1 MSKGLDY
8 RNTPLDCS
16 MLTQVDGIAIS
27 GTQPSG
33 SDRRLVFKLPGATQG
48 VRTYPITTNAVATD
62 TVTICGVTFTAI
74 ANGATGNQFNVGVST
89 TATATNLAA
98 VLNANAT
105 ISALYTATAVTGTI
119 TLTEKIAGGNTPT
132 TATKTGTIVIG
143 TGTVTTSVASWFK
156 LTGSGSVTL
165 TPVATQ
171 TITVDS
177 VLAEGNTVAEVL
189 AATSIPG
196 FAGKSPT
203 PAIALSSPAGATDM
217 PTLRF
222 DGVVGKSSQPVYVH
236 TEETTP
242 INLGQNG
249 GTGCITDFTLTTTAT
264 GGCSVTVEASLLQND
279 TWGNYISLE
288 AAKNV
293 SATAVKI
300 KTVYTATT
308 IGTGSAKIDRLIIVT
323 KTDDSYVVGTTAAIY
338 LATQNFE
345 QGMLYG
351 RVLVKHEELIDSR
364 IKAYIH
370 FGETTKTRK
379 NYVFA
384 TGTGAAQ
391 TVNLSDIGIEYNS
404 IKLYADL
411 SPLFDFDFNTAT
423 NQLTFTAP
431 ANSSISGDWTYG
443 ETEEN
448 WQEMQKGTTQLYQE
462 DGLYSTDFSYSVTA
476 GTAKGI
482 SAIKIE
488 TEKPSG
494 SVTNQ
499 QFGVATGRMQY
510 FVLDHYARKDT
521 ISITASDVLLPADQ
535 WNYDQATK
543 TLSVV
548 ATKNA
553 PLKYSFVYDAEV
565 PVVRGIIA
573 CWNQ

>member
-1 MSKGLDY
+1 
-8 RNTPLDCS
+8 
-16 MLTQVDGIAIS
+16 
-27 GTQPSG
+27 
-33 SDRRLVFKLPGATQG
+33 
-48 VRTYPITTNAVATD
+48 
-62 TVTICGVTFTAI
+62 
-74 ANGATGNQFNVGVST
+74 
-89 TATATNLAA
+89 
-98 VLNANAT
+98 
-105 ISALYTATAVTGTI
+105 
-119 TLTEKIAGGNTPT
+119 
-132 TATKTGTIVIG
+132 
-143 TGTVTTSVASWFK
+143 
-156 LTGSGSVTL
+156 
-165 TPVATQ
+165 
-171 TITVDS
+171 
-177 VLAEGNTVAEVL
+177 
-189 AATSIPG
+189 
-196 FAGKSPT
+196 
-203 PAIALSSPAGATDM
+203 M

-222 DGVVGKSSQPVYVH
+222 DGIAGKSSQPVYVH

-242 INLGQNG
+242 IYLGHNG
-249 GTGCITDFTLTTTAT
+249 GTGCITDTTLITTAT

-279 TWGNYISLE
+279 TWGSYISLE

-300 KTVYTATT
+300 KTTYTATT
-308 IGTGSAKIDRLIIVT
+308 IGTGSAKIDKLILVT
-323 KTDDSYVVGTTAAIY
+323 KTDDSYVVGTKAVIY

-384 TGTGAAQ
+384 TGTGSAQ
-391 TVNLSDIGIEYNS
+391 TVTLSDTGIDYNS
-404 IKLYADL
+404 IKLYANL

-423 NQLTFTAP
+423 NELTFTAP
-431 ANSSISGDWTYG
+431 LNASISGDWTYG
-443 ETEEN
+443 ETDEG
-448 WQEMQKGTTQLYQE
+448 WQEMQKGTTQLYQV

-521 ISITASDVLLPADQ
+521 ISITASDVLVPTDQ
-535 WNYDQATK
+535 WNYEQETK
-543 TLSVV
+543 TLAVV

-553 PLKYSFVYDAEV
+553 PLKYSYVYDAEV
-565 PVVRGIIA
+565 PVVHGIIA

>member
-1 MSKGLDY
+1 MSKGLYY

-48 VRTYPITTNAVATD
+48 VRTYPITTNAVAAD
-62 TVTICGVTFTAI
+62 TVAICGVTFTAV
-74 ANGATGNQFNVGVST
+74 ASGATGNQFNVGTST

-98 VLNANAT
+98 TLNANAT

-132 TATKTGTIVIG
+132 AATKTGTIVVG
-143 TGTVTTSVASWFK
+143 AGTVTTSVASWFK

-171 TITVDS
+171 NLTADS
-177 VLAEGNTVAEVL
+177 VLSEGNTVSEVT
-189 AATSIPG
+189 AVTSIPG
-196 FAGKSPT
+196 FAGKTPT
-203 PAIALSSPAGATDM
+203 PAIAIYSPAGATDI

-222 DGVVGKSSQPVYVH
+222 DGIAGKSSQPVYVH

-242 INLGQNG
+242 IYLGHNG
-249 GTGCITDFTLTTTAT
+249 GMGCITDTTLITTAT

-279 TWGNYISLE
+279 TWGSYLSLE

-300 KTVYTATT
+300 KTTYTATT
-308 IGTGSAKIDRLIIVT
+308 IGTGSAKIDKLILVT
-323 KTDDSYVVGTTAAIY
+323 KTDDSYVVGTKAVIY

-351 RVLVKHEELIDSR
+351 RVLVKHEKLIDSR

-370 FGETTKTRK
+370 FGETTKTRE

-384 TGTGAAQ
+384 TGTGSAQ
-391 TVNLSDIGIEYNS
+391 TVTLSDTGIDYNS
-404 IKLYADL
+404 IKLYANL

-431 ANSSISGDWTYG
+431 VNSSISGDWTYG
-443 ETEEN
+443 ETDEN

-482 SAIKIE
+482 SSIKIE

-499 QFGVATGRMQY
+499 PFGVATGRMQY

-521 ISITASDVLLPADQ
+521 ISITASDVLVPTDQ
-535 WNYDQATK
+535 WNYEQETK
-543 TLSVV
+543 TLAVV

-565 PVVRGIIA
+565 PVVHGIIA